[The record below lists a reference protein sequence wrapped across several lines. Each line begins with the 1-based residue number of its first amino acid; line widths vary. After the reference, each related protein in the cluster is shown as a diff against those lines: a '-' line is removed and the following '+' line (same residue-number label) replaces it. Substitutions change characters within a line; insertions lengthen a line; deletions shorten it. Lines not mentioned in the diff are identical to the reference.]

1 MKEVAQNSDERNINV
16 FITVKPDILH
26 KDLLK
31 YILHIFYW
39 EKIIS
44 ELLSCKQWKQYK
56 EGSDVTF
63 AVKSLLGLIA
73 ILSFNNPYIFRTNY
87 LRNQLWKQK
96 VDFPGGSPNWP
107 QAWFCYLQ
115 GFHCLK
121 NNQNFRE
128 YGY

>member
-1 MKEVAQNSDERNINV
+1 MKEVAQISDERNINV

-31 YILHIFYW
+31 YILRIFYW

-44 ELLSCKQWKQYK
+44 ELFSCKQWKQYK

-73 ILSFNNPYIFRTNY
+73 ILSFNNPCIFRTNY

-96 VDFPGGSPNWP
+96 VDLPGGPPNWP

-115 GFHCLK
+115 GFHCFK
-121 NNQNFRE
+121 EQPE
-128 YGY
+128 V

>member
-1 MKEVAQNSDERNINV
+1 MKEVAQNSVERKIDV
-16 FITVKPDILH
+16 FITVKPDIH
-26 KDLLK
+26 KDFLK
-31 YILHIFYW
+31 YILHVFYW

-44 ELLSCKQWKQYK
+44 VLLSCKQWKQYK
-56 EGSDVTF
+56 EGIDVTF
-63 AVKSLLGLIA
+63 AVKSLLSLIA

-96 VDFPGGSPNWP
+96 VDLPGGPPNWP